1 MTSIAEKLAAVP
13 AGALLP
19 STVENIAA
27 VYDSPAT
34 ADWARAS
41 IDELIAGAAWTELND
56 RFYKSLAFGTGGIR
70 GRTLGR
76 VVTQV
81 EKGAPQPLGRPE
93 HAATGS
99 NMLNF
104 ANIRRAAQ
112 GLGQY
117 LKLTYPQDISVVVAH
132 DTRHFSPDL
141 ARVVAT
147 AVAEL
152 GIQPYLFDGERST
165 PQLSY
170 TVRWLKAKA
179 GVVITA
185 SHNPP
190 HDNGFKAYWADG
202 GQLVEPFASGVIAE
216 VNKIAEQPLP
226 PPTGAVPETI
236 ILGADADAAYA
247 DAVSTLVLEPEAI
260 AKAKA
265 DLKLVFTPIHG
276 TGIRIVPTLFDK
288 FGFNYSV
295 VEAQRAAD
303 GRFPTVQSP
312 NPENAEALKLAIEQ
326 ADAENASAVIA
337 TDPDA
342 DRMGVAVR
350 DRSGK
355 MVLLT
360 GNMIGSII
368 AYYRTERFFAKG
380 VITDA
385 NKSRATLIKTFVT
398 TDLQARI
405 AEHFGIKIINTLTGF
420 KYIGEK
426 LRDYE
431 VATGLENYDAQPY
444 ETRRA
449 AQLERGTFFVFGGE
463 ESYGYSGADY
473 VRDKDANA
481 ASLMFAEV
489 LAWAHVN
496 GKTLT
501 EYLDEI
507 YAKFG
512 FYTEKL
518 GTLTFEGAAGAAQI
532 KTLLA
537 SYRSTPP
544 ATFIGEKVVNVEDFG
559 LQDFVDVDGKAIP
572 KETMLIFHLQS
583 GSRMAVRGSGTEPKI
598 KFYFFATAPGTGD
611 LAATKVTVRAALDQ
625 WWDEVQADVKVRV
638 APPVAGA

>member
-1 MTSIAEKLAAVP
+1 MTSLSDLLAAVP

-19 STVENIAA
+19 STVENIIA
-27 VYDSPAT
+27 VHSSPST
-34 ADWARAS
+34 PDWARAS
-41 IDELIAGAAWTELND
+41 IEELVTGEAWTELND
-56 RFYKSLAFGTGGIR
+56 RFYKNLAFGTGGIR
-70 GRTLGR
+70 GRTIGR
-76 VVTQV
+76 VVTGV
-81 EKGAPQPLGRPE
+81 ERGAPQPLGRPE
-93 HAATGS
+93 HAAAGS
-99 NMLNF
+99 NMLNA

-117 LKLTYPQDISVVVAH
+117 LKLTYPNQPISVVVAH
-132 DTRHFSPDL
+132 DTRHFSPDM
-141 ARVVAT
+141 AQVVAT

-152 GIQPYLFDGERST
+152 GIQPYLFSAERST

-170 TVRWLKAKA
+170 TVRWLKAQA

-202 GQLVEPFASGVIAE
+202 GQLVEPFASGVITE
-216 VNKIAEQPLP
+216 VNKIAANPLP
-226 PPTGAVPETI
+226 APAGTIPQTI
-236 ILGADADAAYA
+236 ILGADADAAYLE
-247 DAVSTLVLEPEAI
+247 AVSNLVLEPEAI

-265 DLKLVFTPIHG
+265 DLKLVFTPLHG
-276 TGIRIVPTLFDK
+276 TGIQIIPALLDK
-288 FGFNYSV
+288 FGFNYSI
-295 VEAQRAAD
+295 VEAQRTGD

-312 NPENAEALKLAIEQ
+312 NPENAEALKLGIDQ
-326 ADAENASAVIA
+326 ANAENASAVLA

-350 DRSGK
+350 DRSGQ

-360 GNMIGSII
+360 GNMIGSIC
-368 AYYRTERFFAKG
+368 AYYRAERFFAKG
-380 VITDA
+380 ILNDS
-385 NKSRATLIKTFVT
+385 NRHRATLIKTFVT

-431 VATGLENYDAQPY
+431 LLTGLENYDAQPY

-481 ASLMFAEV
+481 ATLMFAEA

-496 GKTLT
+496 GQTLV
-501 EYLDEI
+501 EYLDDI
-507 YAKFG
+507 YRKFG

-518 GTLTFEGAAGAAQI
+518 GTLTFEGAAGAMQI
-532 KTLLA
+532 KKLLA

-544 ATFIGEKVVNVEDFG
+544 VTFIGESVVRVEDFG

-611 LAATKVTVRAALDQ
+611 LDATKLAVRAALDQ
-625 WWDEVQADVKVRV
+625 WWTEVQADVQVRI
-638 APPVAGA
+638 A